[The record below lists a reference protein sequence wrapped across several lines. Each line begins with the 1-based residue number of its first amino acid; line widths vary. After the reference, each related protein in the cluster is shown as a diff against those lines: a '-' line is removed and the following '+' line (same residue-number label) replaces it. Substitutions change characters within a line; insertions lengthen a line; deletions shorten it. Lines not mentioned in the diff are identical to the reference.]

1 MNRPPSI
8 PAVGCRYDKPSLP
21 AVERQHTGSG
31 LPPIQNHSDSRHDG
45 RAVLRTAARKAA
57 RGQAPKPPNAPA
69 SNARAGWL
77 LLPPLLPIAPVG
89 WWLVSRALQPVHGFG
104 LVGMLL
110 LGAALGLA
118 GALGLAMATRWRP
131 PGSKQHEEP
140 ARTGKA

>member
-1 MNRPPSI
+1 MNRPPTIPEVGFRYGEPSI
-8 PAVGCRYDKPSLP
+8 PEVGFP
-21 AVERQHTGSG
+21 HTGSG
-31 LPPIQNHSDSRHDG
+31 LPPIQNHSDSRRYG

-57 RGQAPKPPNAPA
+57 RGQAPKPPTNAPA

-89 WWLVSRALQPVHGFG
+89 WFAVQAVRLAGGFG
-104 LVGMLL
+104 LVGLVGLAGLL
-110 LGAALGLA
+110 LLA

>member
-8 PAVGCRYDKPSLP
+8 PAVGCRYDKPSIP

-57 RGQAPKPPNAPA
+57 RGQAPKPPSNAPA

-89 WWLVSRALQPVHGFG
+89 WFAVQAVRLAGGFG
-104 LVGMLL
+104 LVGLVGLL
-110 LGAALGLA
+110 LLA

>member
-8 PAVGCRYDKPSLP
+8 PAVGCRYDKPSIP

-31 LPPIQNHSDSRHDG
+31 LPPIQNHSESRRYG

-57 RGQAPKPPNAPA
+57 RGQTPKPPTNALA
-69 SNARAGWL
+69 SNDRAGWL

-104 LVGMLL
+104 LVGLLL

-118 GALGLAMATRWRP
+118 MATRRRP
-131 PGSKQHEEP
+131 
-140 ARTGKA
+140 RTGTHNPPNSKGWNPR